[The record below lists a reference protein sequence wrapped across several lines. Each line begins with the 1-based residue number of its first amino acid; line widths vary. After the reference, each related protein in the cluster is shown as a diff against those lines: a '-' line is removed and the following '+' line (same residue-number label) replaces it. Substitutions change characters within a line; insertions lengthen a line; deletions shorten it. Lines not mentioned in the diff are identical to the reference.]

1 MKMMKYLYL
10 LVGILALTAC
20 EQDLTKADMTN
31 NGTLFI
37 NVDGFPAFSETA
49 QTRSVGASD
58 TGKTAWANGDK
69 LLLHLSY
76 TNDKGTQNS
85 YSTLT
90 YDGST
95 WNCSPTLALENA
107 HSASLT
113 AYYAPTYS
121 WDDSGNLIGTG
132 GTGEFM
138 QTTQNLTNRNVTINF
153 ANVTRAYSRLR
164 FASATNTKLTVTLTG
179 FTPAGYHTSVVDN
192 YTATLTTDSKGNAYL
207 YGSWSANARLA
218 VSANYL
224 TTDIV
229 KTLSASTPAQSYA
242 LDTPE
247 LISSIPPTWNNSTT
261 DITGYYKLNT
271 DITLSGN
278 WTPIGNA
285 TTDTDP
291 GRFIGTFDGGGHQIK
306 GLKSESSGDDF
317 GLFRV
322 LGTGGVIKNVN
333 ITECSIGGNSSFV
346 AGIVATNFGTIEN
359 CHVIGGSITGNA
371 EVGGIVSYNS
381 SGSVVVACSNS
392 ANVSGNQN
400 IGGLFSRTY
409 NGTTTLSCFNA
420 GNVTGNSG
428 VGEIAGTGGI
438 YGTVTACY
446 YLDGNS
452 VKRTDG
458 VETTWD
464 AAISDMNSAL
474 QAAGYSYQY
483 ELDTSSGLPMIKVTD

>member
-1 MKMMKYLYL
+1 M
-10 LVGILALTAC
+10 
-20 EQDLTKADMTN
+20 
-31 NGTLFI
+31 
-37 NVDGFPAFSETA
+37 
-49 QTRSVGASD
+49 
-58 TGKTAWANGDK
+58 
-69 LLLHLSY
+69 
-76 TNDKGTQNS
+76 
-85 YSTLT
+85 
-90 YDGST
+90 
-95 WNCSPTLALENA
+95 
-107 HSASLT
+107 
-113 AYYAPTYS
+113 
-121 WDDSGNLIGTG
+121 
-132 GTGEFM
+132 
-138 QTTQNLTNRNVTINF
+138 
-153 ANVTRAYSRLR
+153 
-164 FASATNTKLTVTLTG
+164 
-179 FTPAGYHTSVVDN
+179 
-192 YTATLTTDSKGNAYL
+192 
-207 YGSWSANARLA
+207 
-218 VSANYL
+218 
-224 TTDIV
+224 

-247 LISSIPPTWNNSTT
+247 LISSIPPTWNNSAT

-306 GLKSESSGDDF
+306 GLKSENSGDDF